1 MLWIKRN
8 LFLAVGGLIAVLLLA
23 GGIFYFISAQQ
34 RNKSIEEQLE
44 ANRTELD
51 RLQKQ
56 IPFPSEANVGI
67 AKKEAEKLRASVG
80 TLHRFFTPVPA
91 EKVTGSIELRRY
103 LDRTI
108 AELHRTASAARIGV
122 PGPGYGFSFETQ
134 KPKTSFQDGT
144 FPAIPEQLAE
154 VQAICRI
161 LFNANVDPI
170 YNIRRARVSRD
181 DDLST
186 SASDYLT
193 LKVQTNL
200 ATSTVASPYE
210 FTFGCLSAELAGVL
224 EGLAASPHGFVVK
237 SVAVEPG
244 VDTSTNAP
252 TVMPV
257 PGQRNAATTPPPN
270 RNRPGGTAA
279 ANAASAKPAVG
290 EKPVFLLREK
300 RLKVTLSIHAIKAL
314 PAK

>member
-8 LFLAVGGLIAVLLLA
+8 LFLAVGGLVAVLLLA
-23 GGIFYFISAQQ
+23 GGIFYFITAQQ
-34 RNKSIEEQLE
+34 RNKSIEDQLE

-56 IPFPSEANVGI
+56 VPFPSEANVGT
-67 AKKEAEKLRASVG
+67 AKKEAEKLRAAVG
-80 TLHRFFTPVPA
+80 SLHRFFTPVSA
-91 EKVTGSIELRRY
+91 EKMTSSIELRRY
-103 LDRTI
+103 LDRTM
-108 AELHRTASAARIGV
+108 ADLRAAASAARTGL

-134 KPKTSFQDGT
+134 KPKTSFQEGT

-154 VQAICRI
+154 VQAICQI
-161 LFNANVDPI
+161 LFRANVDPI

-181 DDLST
+181 DELST

-200 ATSTVASPYE
+200 VTGTVASPYE
-210 FTFGCLSAELAGVL
+210 FTFGCLSTEMAAVL

-237 SVAVEPG
+237 SVVVEPG

-252 TVMPV
+252 VTMPAV
-257 PGQRNAATTPPPN
+257 GQRGPTAPPTN
-270 RNRPGGTAA
+270 RPRPGGAAA
-279 ANAASAKPAVG
+279 ANAASTRQAVG
-290 EKPVFLLREK
+290 DKPVFLLREK
-300 RLKVTLSIHAIKAL
+300 RLTVTLSIHAIKAL